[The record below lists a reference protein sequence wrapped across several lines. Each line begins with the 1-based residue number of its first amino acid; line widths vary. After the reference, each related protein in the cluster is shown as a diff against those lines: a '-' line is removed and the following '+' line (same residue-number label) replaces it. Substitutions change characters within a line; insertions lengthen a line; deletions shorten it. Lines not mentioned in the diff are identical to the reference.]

1 MRQGGTT
8 AELQALRKAS
18 LFQLHDREGSLQ
30 GLLIRDDLRKMRI
43 CLYLELESKF
53 KGSGI
58 GAAIR
63 NQRRALELNNVEY
76 TGDLKDEFNILH
88 INSIGLNSLRVARR
102 MRKRGKKVVMHAH
115 TTADDFRNSYR
126 FSNFIAPLL
135 RKYLTFYYNH
145 ADLVLC
151 PSEYTKG
158 VLKKAGVKVPI
169 KAISNGIDTE
179 KFKFSKK
186 KRREFRREFELDGVT
201 PLSVGHVF
209 IRKGISTFINLAGRL
224 PNKFVW
230 VGRRYKG
237 MEAAVVSRLIENAPE
252 NFTLIDF
259 IQDIV
264 SAYSGSDIFLFP
276 SHCENQG
283 IVILE
288 ASSCKM
294 PIIVRD
300 LPVYEGWLEGEV
312 NCLKARSDKEFKDKL
327 KMLIEDEKLRNRLGK
342 NAYGM
347 SRGHS
352 LKKVGEKLE
361 RIYSEVLE

>member
-1 MRQGGTT
+1 MRV
-8 AELQALRKAS
+8 
-18 LFQLHDREGSLQ
+18 
-30 GLLIRDDLRKMRI
+30 

-58 GAAIR
+58 GAAIK
-63 NQRRALELNNVEY
+63 NQRRALDLNDVEY
-76 TGDLKDEFNILH
+76 TGNLKDGFDILH

-102 MRKRGKKVVMHAH
+102 MKKGGKKVVMHAH

-135 RKYLTFYYNH
+135 KRYLAFYYNH

-151 PSEYTKG
+151 PSEYTRG
-158 VLKKAGVKVPI
+158 VLERAGVKVPI

-186 KRREFRREFELDGVT
+186 KRREFRREFDLEGIT

-224 PNKFVW
+224 PNRFVW
-230 VGRRYKG
+230 VGRRYKR
-237 MEAAVVSRLIENAPE
+237 MEAPRVVRLIENAPE
-252 NFTLIDF
+252 NFILINF
-259 IQDIV
+259 IEDIV

-276 SHCENQG
+276 SYCENQG
-283 IVILE
+283 IVLLE

-300 LPVYEGWLEGEV
+300 LPVYNGWLEDGV
-312 NCLKARSDKEFKDKL
+312 NCLKARNDRDFKEKL
-327 KMLIEDEKLRNRLGK
+327 KRLIEDEELRDTLGK
-342 NAYGM
+342 NAYSM
-347 SRGHS
+347 SREHS
-352 LKKVGEKLE
+352 LENIGKKLSG
-361 RIYSEVLE
+361 IYSELLG